1 MPRVLIVDDD
11 RKFVP
16 LLERGFRYEGFDV
29 AAAANGEDGLDLV
42 RSSSPPDVMILDIG
56 MPGADGFEVL
66 RRLRNISDV
75 PVVMLTARDE
85 VADKVAALGLGADD
99 YVAKPFAFDELVAR
113 VRALLRRR
121 GITATYR
128 IDFADLSCDLTTREV
143 VRGGRAIDLTA
154 KEFDLLVQ
162 FVRHPRQVQRRE
174 ALLRSVWGYDRAVET
189 NVVDVTVGHLRKKL
203 GAPRLIQTVWA
214 IGYVLRED
222 TP

>member
-1 MPRVLIVDDD
+1 VPRVLIVDDD

-29 AAAANGEDGLDLV
+29 AAAANGDEGLELV
-42 RSSSPPDVMILDIG
+42 RSSRPDVMILDIG

-66 RRLRNISDV
+66 RRLRILSDV

-113 VRALLRRR
+113 VRAVLRRR
-121 GITATYR
+121 GVAATYR
-128 IDFADLSCDLTTREV
+128 LEFSDLSCDLTTREV
-143 VRGGRAIDLTA
+143 LRDGRAIELTA
-154 KEFDLLVQ
+154 KEFELLVQ
-162 FVRHPRQVQRRE
+162 FVRHPRRVQSRE
-174 ALLRSVWGYDRAVET
+174 ALLSSVWGYDRAVDT

-203 GAPRLIQTVWA
+203 GEPRLIQTVWA
-214 IGYVLRED
+214 VGYVMREEE
-222 TP
+222 